1 MAEGLRSAAGPAAC
15 TWFPWL
21 PEGYLSGL
29 RGRCSGW
36 ARGCRGGL
44 LAGGALRGLSHLP
57 DRPPGQGWRKGA
69 ASSAR
74 EPGTG
79 GGWGQA
85 AGRETRGIWLHSL
98 ISSPTSLSPRGGA
111 GRGQCPV
118 GRSGRGRR
126 AGGPQPL
133 SPGRRPAGPRVRLS
147 SELTPSGG
155 RWVPGAGH
163 SRTSLSGHWAEQE
176 RAGQFLKRP
185 RRATSPNLP
194 GGAGTQGQ
202 ALLRPRAAAGVEG
215 SWAEGGACGHQGPT
229 GF

>member
-44 LAGGALRGLSHLP
+44 LAGGAQRWLPHLP
-57 DRPPGQGWRKGA
+57 DRPPGAKAGGRAWP
-69 ASSAR
+69 AR
-74 EPGTG
+74 QENTG
-79 GGWGQA
+79 QVGGWGQA
-85 AGRETRGIWLHSL
+85 AGREMRGIWLHSL
-98 ISSPTSLSPRGGA
+98 INSPTSLSPRGGA
-111 GRGQCPV
+111 GSGQCPV
-118 GRSGRGRR
+118 GRLGRGRR
-126 AGGPQPL
+126 TGGPQPL
-133 SPGRRPAGPRVRLS
+133 SPGCRPAGPRVRLS

-176 RAGQFLKRP
+176 RAGQFLKWP
-185 RRATSPNLP
+185 RRAIP
-194 GGAGTQGQ
+194 
-202 ALLRPRAAAGVEG
+202 E
-215 SWAEGGACGHQGPT
+215 
-229 GF
+229 